1 MRLVFS
7 LITYKYCTCFY
18 VYVLLLFKYAEPEL
32 QKLLCADMETRL
44 EQLNQRVTS
53 LHTES
58 DEVWKTLATAEKTLL
73 EMLTANDYDCS
84 NYFGEKAIPTSKPPE
99 TVSIKLRADK
109 HETEEFYLTVSIM

>member
-1 MRLVFS
+1 
-7 LITYKYCTCFY
+7 
-18 VYVLLLFKYAEPEL
+18 
-32 QKLLCADMETRL
+32 METRL

-99 TVSIKLRADK
+99 TISIKLRADK
-109 HETEEFYLTVSIM
+109 HETEEFYLTVSKLLKQLYFKTYIIFYETSTLFLRVTVQVIFLLPNNF

>member
-1 MRLVFS
+1 M
-7 LITYKYCTCFY
+7 
-18 VYVLLLFKYAEPEL
+18 

-99 TVSIKLRADK
+99 TISIKLRADK
-109 HETEEFYLTVSIM
+109 HETEEFYLTVSTTENNIFEYFRFHSNRINTIL

>member
-1 MRLVFS
+1 
-7 LITYKYCTCFY
+7 
-18 VYVLLLFKYAEPEL
+18 
-32 QKLLCADMETRL
+32 METRL

-73 EMLTANDYDCS
+73 EMLTANDYDCR

-99 TVSIKLRADK
+99 TISIKLRADK
-109 HETEEFYLTVSIM
+109 HETEEFYLTVSVNPLVYLRTKNEYFRIYCNKNVQNHFTHT

>member
-1 MRLVFS
+1 
-7 LITYKYCTCFY
+7 
-18 VYVLLLFKYAEPEL
+18 
-32 QKLLCADMETRL
+32 METRL

-99 TVSIKLRADK
+99 TISIKLRADK
-109 HETEEFYLTVSIM
+109 HETEEFYLTVSIPSTQRNIYLNISDFTPIV

>member
-1 MRLVFS
+1 
-7 LITYKYCTCFY
+7 
-18 VYVLLLFKYAEPEL
+18 
-32 QKLLCADMETRL
+32 METRL

-99 TVSIKLRADK
+99 TISIKLRADK
-109 HETEEFYLTVSIM
+109 HETEEFYLTVSIPTTERNIFEYFKFHSNRIKQHYAHIVSKINT

>member
-1 MRLVFS
+1 
-7 LITYKYCTCFY
+7 
-18 VYVLLLFKYAEPEL
+18 
-32 QKLLCADMETRL
+32 METRL

-99 TVSIKLRADK
+99 TISIKLRADK
-109 HETEEFYLTVSIM
+109 HETEEFYLTVSTYGQHVSGSLKLIMYCRLNLVA